1 MYLEHFALREAP
13 FSIAPNPR
21 FVWLSERHQ
30 DALAHL
36 LVGLN
41 SGAGGGF
48 VALTGVVG
56 SGKTTLCRLLLKDLP
71 ADVELALIL
80 NPALE
85 PLELQLEILRELKVD
100 VPPTGS
106 SGSMMHVLNT
116 HLLARHAAGKRVVVL
131 IDEAQ
136 ALPRA
141 SLEQLRLMTNL
152 ETDEHKLIQIVLVG
166 QPELRELLAD
176 PALANLD
183 QRITA
188 RFHLDALTLAETRAY
203 ISHRLSVAGATQPL
217 FSQSAISRIHRAA
230 GGIPRLINAIAERAL
245 LAAYARSQP
254 RVDARLAGAAADEV
268 RGIERKSSRALF
280 ALAAVV
286 LIVAGVAWLLRSQ
299 APEVPVSEPINVPNV
314 APTVALVDP
323 FADLSSTAAFAE
335 IARLWGESDPS
346 SFAFAQ
352 LLALEG
358 STGACDSGHSAA
370 LRCISRSGSFAVIRA
385 LGRPVVLKRLDR
397 YVLLLGFD
405 ETSALI
411 YASDAPR
418 RVPLEQLLAGFAG
431 EYVAV
436 YSSPRQPSRAWITAR
451 LNDWSGAPGE
461 FRRLDQV
468 KASVVKF
475 QRAHGLEDDGVVG
488 ELSALLLSSYHPIG
502 PKLLELKPIASPR
515 TDVPASG
522 RLKKI

>member
-314 APTVALVDP
+314 APTVALH
-323 FADLSSTAAFAE
+323 
-335 IARLWGESDPS
+335 
-346 SFAFAQ
+346 
-352 LLALEG
+352 LA
-358 STGACDSGHSAA
+358 H
-370 LRCISRSGSFAVIRA
+370 
-385 LGRPVVLKRLDR
+385 
-397 YVLLLGFD
+397 
-405 ETSALI
+405 
-411 YASDAPR
+411 
-418 RVPLEQLLAGFAG
+418 
-431 EYVAV
+431 
-436 YSSPRQPSRAWITAR
+436 
-451 LNDWSGAPGE
+451 
-461 FRRLDQV
+461 
-468 KASVVKF
+468 
-475 QRAHGLEDDGVVG
+475 
-488 ELSALLLSSYHPIG
+488 
-502 PKLLELKPIASPR
+502 
-515 TDVPASG
+515 
-522 RLKKI
+522 